1 MSDGATEAM
10 LERRLN
16 DVTPDEWNRAG
27 ITASQATLIAR
38 AEVFDDDS
46 IPEHQPTQNNALQ
59 AQVGGNHYKKLKIQ
73 PVEYIMANNL
83 GFCEGSAIKYITR
96 WRDKGGVQDID
107 KAIHFLQILKASL
120 E

>member
-16 DVTPDEWNRAG
+16 DATPDEWNSLR
-27 ITASQATLIAR
+27 IKPQQATLLR
-38 AEVFDDDS
+38 RSLENDDDS
-46 IPEHQPTQNNALQ
+46 IPEHRPEENNALQ
-59 AQVGGNHYKKLKIQ
+59 AQIGGNHYKKLKIQ